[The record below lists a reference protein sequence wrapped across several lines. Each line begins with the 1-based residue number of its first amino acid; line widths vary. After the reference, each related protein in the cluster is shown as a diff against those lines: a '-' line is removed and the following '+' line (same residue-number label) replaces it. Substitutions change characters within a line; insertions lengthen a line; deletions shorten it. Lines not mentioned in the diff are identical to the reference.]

1 LRRQQEKVEENEKPM
16 NRQAIVYLVG
26 AGPGDPGLLTLRG
39 KECLEK
45 ADFVLYDQLVSP
57 RLLDFAPADAE
68 KLCVR
73 ELASCHPDRWPH
85 IHVKLIE
92 KANEGKCVVRLKG
105 GDPLIF
111 GRGGEE
117 AEALRNAGIPYE
129 IVPGVT
135 AALGA
140 GSYLE
145 IPLTH
150 RTLASAVAF
159 VTGHEHPGKPSSRV
173 DWKALAEFPGTLV
186 VYMGFSRLGS
196 IVPELIRHGKD
207 PDTPT
212 AAVMLASCAE
222 QRTVTSTLR
231 SIEEDILAAGLI
243 TPAVVIIGPVV
254 GLRPAVSWFEARP
267 LLGQRVLVTRPRHQA
282 ADMLRSIELLGAHP
296 LSLSVIEIREPADWA
311 PVDAVQESIRLGRF
325 DWLVFTSGNGVEMF
339 MNRLH
344 RRGRDLRDLG
354 SVKLAA
360 IGVATAGK
368 LRAFH
373 LEPDL
378 VPAGAMDS
386 EHLVAELAD
395 CTAGRRVLL
404 AQADRG
410 REMLR
415 ERLSSIAAVESVAV
429 YSQVDAVDL
438 QSPVFDLLRRG
449 EIDFVTLTSPNIA
462 TALLTAC
469 DATILNRLQ
478 RGDIHLASNSPRT
491 SAAIRGRG
499 MPVAV
504 ESNDPTMAA
513 LLDALVAFRQSHGK

>member
-1 LRRQQEKVEENEKPM
+1 M
-16 NRQAIVYLVG
+16 NRKGIVYLVG

-39 KECLEK
+39 KECLEQ

-57 RLLDFAPADAE
+57 RLLDCAPAGAE

-73 ELASCHPDRWPH
+73 ELANCHPDRWPH

-92 KANEGKCVVRLKG
+92 KASAGKCVVRLKG

-140 GSYLE
+140 GACLE

-150 RTLASAVAF
+150 RSLASAVAF
-159 VTGHEHPGKPSSRV
+159 VTGHEHPGKPSSRI

-186 VYMGFSRLGS
+186 VYMGFSRLGA
-196 IVPELIRHGKD
+196 IVPELIRHGKN
-207 PDTPT
+207 PETPT
-212 AAVMLASCAE
+212 AAIMQASCAE
-222 QRTVTSTLR
+222 QHTVTSTLQ
-231 SIEEDILAAGLI
+231 SIEEAILAAGLT

-267 LLGQRVLVTRPRHQA
+267 LLGQRVLVTRPRHQT
-282 ADMLRSIELLGAHP
+282 ADMLHSLELLGAHA
-296 LSLSVIEIREPADWA
+296 LSLSVIDIREPADWR
-311 PVDAVQESIRLGRF
+311 PVDAAQESIRQGRF
-325 DWLVFTSGNGVEMF
+325 DWLVFTSANGVEMF

-344 RRGRDLRDLG
+344 RRGRDARDLTA
-354 SVKLAA
+354 VKLAV
-360 IGVATAGK
+360 IGAATAGK

-378 VPAGAMDS
+378 APAGAMDS
-386 EHLVAELAD
+386 EQLVADLTD
-395 CTAGRRVLL
+395 CTAGKRVLL

-415 ERLSSIAAVESVAV
+415 ERLRSIAVVEAIAV
-429 YSQVDAVDL
+429 YSQVETVDPH
-438 QSPVFDLLRRG
+438 SPVFDLLRRG

-462 TALLTAC
+462 SAFLSAC

-478 RGDIHLASNSPRT
+478 RGDIHLATNSPRT
-491 SAAIRGRG
+491 SAVIRGRG
-499 MPVAV
+499 LPVAV
-504 ESNDPTMAA
+504 ESSDPTTGA
-513 LLDALVAFRQSHGK
+513 LIDALVAFRQSHGK